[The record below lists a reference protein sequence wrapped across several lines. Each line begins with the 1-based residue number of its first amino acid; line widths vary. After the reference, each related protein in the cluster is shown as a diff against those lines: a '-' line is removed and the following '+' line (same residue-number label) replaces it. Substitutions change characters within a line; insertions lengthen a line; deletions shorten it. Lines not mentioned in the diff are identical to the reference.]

1 MIKFIV
7 GTVLGSIVGV
17 VSMCLCF
24 IAGEAD
30 RKNGMK

>member
-1 MIKFIV
+1 MIKFIA
-7 GTVLGSIVGV
+7 GTVLGGIVGV

-30 RKNGMK
+30 RENGMK

>member
-1 MIKFIV
+1 MIKFIA
-7 GTVLGSIVGV
+7 GTIIGGIVGV

-30 RKNGMK
+30 RENGTK